1 LEEDTKRYY
10 PYGDLAAQVLGFTGS
25 ENKGA
30 YGIEAYYEEVLAGT
44 PGRKVSAQNA
54 MGTDLDFQY
63 KEMYEAKEGNS
74 LVLTIDETIQHYL
87 EKHLET
93 AVIEHNVKN
102 GAAGIIMNANT
113 GEVLAMATA
122 PDFDPNFPLV
132 LGDPKKQAQLEAME
146 KGSEEYNNF
155 LRQAQYDQWRNKV
168 ISDPYEPGSVFKI
181 ITAATALE
189 NGVVGMYDTFECTGS
204 TVVSGNRFGCWKAV
218 GHGVQTFT
226 QAIENSCNPAFIAI
240 GARIGGADFY
250 ESFERYGLS
259 EPTGIDLPGEAD
271 NAGLVQSYS
280 NLTKEG
286 GVELAS
292 TSFGQTFK
300 VSALQLCT
308 AVCASVN
315 GGTLYQPYV
324 VKQVLDPEGNV
335 LSTTRP
341 VAKRQVI
348 SEETSET
355 VQYLTEMVVKEGSGR
370 NAAIPGYRIGGK
382 TGTSEK
388 IDLLIQ
394 TGRNENIL
402 SFAGIAPA
410 DDPQIVC
417 LIMLDEPTLENAFGS
432 TIAAPVVGA
441 VLSEVLPYMGIDPE
455 YTDEEMANMDITVGN
470 YVGMVPHDAQSALT
484 QKTLKARII
493 GEGGT
498 VVDQVPSAG
507 EDIPR
512 GGTVVLYTSQPGEED
527 SVIVP
532 GVIGFSGAEANR
544 TIVNAGLNIR
554 VKGVDTE
561 LPGAVAVRQNPA
573 EGESVPPGTI
583 ITVDFL
589 DLTTDG

>member
-1 LEEDTKRYY
+1 
-10 PYGDLAAQVLGFTGS
+10 
-25 ENKGA
+25 
-30 YGIEAYYEEVLAGT
+30 
-44 PGRKVSAQNA
+44 
-54 MGTDLDFQY
+54 
-63 KEMYEAKEGNS
+63 
-74 LVLTIDETIQHYL
+74 
-87 EKHLET
+87 

-102 GAAGIIMNANT
+102 GAAGIIMDANT
-113 GEVLAMATA
+113 CEVLAMATA
-122 PDFDPNFPLV
+122 PDFDPNKPLE
-132 LGDPKKQAQLEAME
+132 LGDPNKQAQLELLE
-146 KGSEEYNNF
+146 EDSEEYNEF

-181 ITAATALE
+181 VTAATALE
-189 NGVVGMYDTFECTGS
+189 NGVASLNDTFECTGS
-204 TVVSGNRFGCWKAV
+204 TTVSGNRFGCWKAA

-250 ESFERYGLS
+250 EAFERYGLA

-271 NAGLVQSYS
+271 NAGLVQSYA

-315 GGTLYQPYV
+315 GGTLYQPYI

-335 LSTTRP
+335 ISTTQP
-341 VAKRQVI
+341 EAKRQVI

-355 VQYLTEMVVKEGSGR
+355 IQYLTEMVVKEGSGR
-370 NAAIPGYRIGGK
+370 NATIPGYRIGGK

-394 TGRNENIL
+394 TGRDENIL
-402 SFAGIAPA
+402 SFVGIAPA

-441 VLSEVLPYMGIDPE
+441 VLSEVLPYLGIDPE
-455 YTDEEMANMDITVGN
+455 YSDEELANMDITVGN
-470 YVGMVPHDAQSALT
+470 YVGMVPHDAQAALT

-493 GEGGT
+493 GDGGT
-498 VVDQVPSAG
+498 VIAQVPSSG

-512 GGTVVLYTSQPGEED
+512 GGTVVLYTDQLSQED
-527 SVIVP
+527 TVVVP
-532 GVIGFSGAEANR
+532 GVIGMSGAEANR
-544 TIVNAGLNIR
+544 TIVNTGLNIK

-561 LPGAVAVRQNPA
+561 LPGAVAVRQSPA

-583 ITVDFL
+583 ITVEFL